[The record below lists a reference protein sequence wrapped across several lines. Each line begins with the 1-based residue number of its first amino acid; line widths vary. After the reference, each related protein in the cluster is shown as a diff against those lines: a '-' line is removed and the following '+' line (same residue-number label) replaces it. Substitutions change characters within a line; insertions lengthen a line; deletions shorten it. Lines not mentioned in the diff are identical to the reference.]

1 MAPETLTEVNPPD
14 LTQLSRKN
22 GGQFPFAEV
31 YRTVD
36 GREMR
41 GSHKRFAM
49 PFWGEYLQNHGQE
62 FAPGQRGGGAK
73 NHRDRSLCGDAA
85 EQIAA
90 PRPIAK
96 GSFS

>member
-1 MAPETLTEVNPPD
+1 MNPPD

-62 FAPGQRGGGAK
+62 FAPGSNAAVEQRITA
-73 NHRDRSLCGDAA
+73 
-85 EQIAA
+85 IA
-90 PRPIAK
+90 RYVETLQNK
-96 GSFS
+96 